1 MRFKVEIEVEISDED
16 ILELINNDQEWNDKE
31 TYSEL
36 SEIPKDEIIEFL
48 NTDDFMRVEID
59 DYGYEIEKIN
69 IIEE

>member
-36 SEIPKDEIIEFL
+36 FEIPKDEIIEFL